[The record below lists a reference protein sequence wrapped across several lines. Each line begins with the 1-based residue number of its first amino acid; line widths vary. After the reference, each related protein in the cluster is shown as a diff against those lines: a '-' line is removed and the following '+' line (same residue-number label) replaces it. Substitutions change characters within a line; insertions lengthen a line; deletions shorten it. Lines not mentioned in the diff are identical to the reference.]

1 MAQKQADLLYKQTIP
16 FKQTPASFSTCL
28 KKMLS
33 MCEIFYISCIFDPSC
48 YKLAFPMLTWAGRV
62 GIEIANI
69 NSTSRPRIG
78 NSSSA
83 AGNSQAINKM
93 QLKLEL
99 ATQSSS
105 LSWPVDNN
113 NLKSTLPEV
122 NSSAPIKHPVHND
135 RIYDPFPQREGITK
149 GPTWVP
155 KLGRY

>member
-1 MAQKQADLLYKQTIP
+1 MLQVGISDVDL
-16 FKQTPASFSTCL
+16 
-28 KKMLS
+28 
-33 MCEIFYISCIFDPSC
+33 
-48 YKLAFPMLTWAGRV
+48 GRRV

-83 AGNSQAINKM
+83 AGNSQSINKM

-105 LSWPVDNN
+105 LSWAVDNF

-122 NSSAPIKHPVHND
+122 NNSAPIKHPVHND

-149 GPTWVP
+149 GPTWIP
-155 KLGRY
+155 KLGRD